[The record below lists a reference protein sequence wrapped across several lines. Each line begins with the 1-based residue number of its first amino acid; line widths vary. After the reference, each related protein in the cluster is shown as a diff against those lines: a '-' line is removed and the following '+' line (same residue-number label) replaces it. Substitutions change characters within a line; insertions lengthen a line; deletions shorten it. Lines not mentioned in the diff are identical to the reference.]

1 VNAGAVSSYVL
12 SCVERTNYLSELC
25 QGDTVTGV
33 RVSGETRPLV
43 VGRVKIETRPLLLV
57 KARSQDGD
65 AASIM
70 LQNDWHV
77 RMLGP
82 GGLVHNITELKAGS
96 VLLGRVDG
104 FDEDE
109 AQSKCDEGSEVLVRF
124 LATERNALEA
134 L

>member
-1 VNAGAVSSYVL
+1 
-12 SCVERTNYLSELC
+12 
-25 QGDTVTGV
+25 
-33 RVSGETRPLV
+33 
-43 VGRVKIETRPLLLV
+43 V

-96 VLLGRVDG
+96 VLLGYSAARSRHVGMAVD
-104 FDEDE
+104 EY
-109 AQSKCDEGSEVLVRF
+109 C
-124 LATERNALEA
+124 LEK
-134 L
+134 